1 MKVLKPLILL
11 CLTYSVTLIAN
22 EKNSDLDK
30 YLSNNKQKQFEY
42 DYEKNDKESSK
53 LHDSWIAP
61 IQLDYSYVRSKP
73 YTKEQTNEN
82 AAIKMS
88 QPIFK
93 SGGIYYGI
101 KYANASRLYA
111 DYSIDVAKRKMIKD
125 AISILMQ
132 IKQAGLRIEK
142 QKLQIKNSE
151 INLLQ
156 KKEQYLN
163 GQLDSGFLDN
173 AIIQKNVVIQA
184 LYDLQTSQ
192 ERLITQ
198 FETLSDLNYQSVS
211 VPHLELISSEEF
223 LKHNIVLKHSSAEI
237 QKNKELKN
245 VTIAKYLPSV
255 NFTAGYT
262 WTKSSGTGFETG
274 GNFIDTSNELSYY
287 NYGLQASLPL
297 DVNTFRDIESA
308 KVDYLKSQVVTQDK
322 KRELSALFDQ
332 VMHNIKN
339 YDKKISLSDENIKL
353 YSKLLKDTKDLYQA
367 GYKTEY
373 DVDTLQNSLKIQNID
388 SKLFELDKQLA
399 LLTLYEM
406 YVNNG
411 K

>member
-1 MKVLKPLILL
+1 L
-11 CLTYSVTLIAN
+11 
-22 EKNSDLDK
+22 
-30 YLSNNKQKQFEY
+30 
-42 DYEKNDKESSK
+42 
-53 LHDSWIAP
+53 
-61 IQLDYSYVRSKP
+61 
-73 YTKEQTNEN
+73 
-82 AAIKMS
+82 
-88 QPIFK
+88 
-93 SGGIYYGI
+93 
-101 KYANASRLYA
+101 
-111 DYSIDVAKRKMIKD
+111 
-125 AISILMQ
+125 
-132 IKQAGLRIEK
+132 
-142 QKLQIKNSE
+142 
-151 INLLQ
+151 
-156 KKEQYLN
+156 
-163 GQLDSGFLDN
+163 
-173 AIIQKNVVIQA
+173 
-184 LYDLQTSQ
+184 
-192 ERLITQ
+192 
-198 FETLSDLNYQSVS
+198 
-211 VPHLELISSEEF
+211 
-223 LKHNIVLKHSSAEI
+223 
-237 QKNKELKN
+237 KNKELKN

-297 DVNTFRDIESA
+297 DINTFRDIESA

-322 KRELSALFDQ
+322 KRELQALFDQ